1 MCPGWFDNLPQE
13 DDAEDAISGVDSDNA
28 SKESTED
35 KTNANEEKDASSS
48 KNSSKKPPVL
58 SSQLSRGLVIGAVLV
73 LVSAR

>member
-35 KTNANEEKDASSS
+35 KTDANEEKTPHRARI
-48 KNSSKKPPVL
+48 PPRSLQCSPL
-58 SSQLSRGLVIGAVLV
+58 SYQEA
-73 LVSAR
+73 